1 MFQARLSPVHIPP
14 PHSYADPVDVA
25 INEFRAGLR
34 GSVDR
39 VQRGED
45 VVVTERGVPVARLVP
60 VESSGLLA
68 RLEDEGVLT
77 RAPAPRPRAS
87 GHTRVRGSGPVADL
101 VAELRR

>member
-1 MFQARLSPVHIPP
+1 MYSLA
-14 PHSYADPVDVA
+14 VDVA
-25 INEFRAGLR
+25 ISEFRAGLR
-34 GSVDR
+34 GWVDR
-39 VQRGED
+39 VKRGED

-60 VESSGLLA
+60 VASSGLLA

-87 GHTRVRGSGPVADL
+87 GHTRVRASGPVADL